1 MAKIKCVGCGPLM
14 RRARQEAGM
23 TLQSAADRLFVDLS
37 VLARYERGMAVDY
50 SLLRAASA
58 LYRDPAVLAAA
69 KREVLT
75 DVG

>member
-1 MAKIKCVGCGPLM
+1 MAQIRCLGCGPLL

-23 TLQSAADRLFVDLS
+23 TLKDAALALHVEWS
-37 VLARYERGMAVDY
+37 MLARYERGATVDY
-50 SLLRAASA
+50 TTLRAASA

>member
-1 MAKIKCVGCGPLM
+1 
-14 RRARQEAGM
+14 M
-23 TLQSAADRLFVDLS
+23 TLKDAALALHVEWS
-37 VLARYERGMAVDY
+37 MLARYERGATVDY
-50 SLLRAASA
+50 TTLRAASA